1 MKTLIIDNY
10 DSYTYNL
17 FQLVAEVTGKKPI
30 VIKNDEIS
38 FEELLKLDFDNVIIS
53 PGPGRPVIGKRVLWN
68 GQG

>member
-17 FQLVAEVTGKKPI
+17 FQLVAEVTEKKPH
-30 VIKNDEIS
+30 VIKNDEVS

-53 PGPGRPVIGKRVLWN
+53 PGPGRPDREEDLSLIHI
-68 GQG
+68 